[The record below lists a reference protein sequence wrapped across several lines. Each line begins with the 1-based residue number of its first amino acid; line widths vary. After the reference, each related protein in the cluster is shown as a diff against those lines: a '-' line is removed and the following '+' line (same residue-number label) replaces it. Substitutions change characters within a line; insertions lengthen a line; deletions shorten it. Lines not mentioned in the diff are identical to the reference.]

1 MIVVSLALEPVKSLH
16 TLNDLFSDPYI
27 SRIGH
32 DHRAASVIDHPH
44 VKYLSAR
51 LNGEQVGA
59 FMIVESGFV
68 EIDIHA
74 MLTKRALLHSR
85 EFGKLCLLWAFAHR
99 HIQRVT
105 AYIIDGLD
113 TAKNYCMKL
122 GFKNEGM
129 RRDACMKN
137 GSLVGVHILGMTRQ
151 DWRAAK

>member
-1 MIVVSLALEPVKSLH
+1 MISLSLENVKDLH
-16 TLNDLFSDPYI
+16 TISDLFDDPYI
-27 SRIGH
+27 TRIGH
-32 DHRAASVIDHPH
+32 DHRAASAIDHPN

-59 FMIVESGFV
+59 FMIIESGFI

-74 MLTKRALLHSR
+74 LLTKRALPHSR
-85 EFGKLCLLWAFAHR
+85 EFGKLCLMWAFAQQ

-105 AYIIDGLD
+105 AYIIDGLN

-137 GSLVGVHILGMTRQ
+137 GEFIGVHILGMTRQ

>member
-1 MIVVSLALEPVKSLH
+1 MVSLSLEPVKDINTIS
-16 TLNDLFSDPYI
+16 DLFSDPYI
-27 SRIGH
+27 TRIGH
-32 DHRAASVIDHPH
+32 DHRAASAIDHPN

-59 FMIVESGFV
+59 FMIIESGFV

-74 MLTKRALLHSR
+74 LLTKRALPHSR
-85 EFGKLCLLWAFAHR
+85 DLGRLCLMWAFAQQ

-105 AYIIDGLD
+105 AYIIDGLN

-129 RRDACMKN
+129 RRNACMKN
-137 GSLVGVHILGMTRQ
+137 GALIGVHILGMTRQ
-151 DWRAAK
+151 DWRDAK